1 MTLFVDTTIWSHYF
15 RRDVQPNSPEI
26 KVLRQTLLEGG
37 VVATGFVL
45 QEVLQGVSGP
55 RAKDQIVERFRSI
68 QLLVPSLADYV
79 EAAELRNHCRRSG
92 VQVGTIDALV
102 AQLCIT
108 NDLTLL
114 TADDDFT
121 HIARKSRLRVWPV

>member
-1 MTLFVDTTIWSHYF
+1 LTLFVDTTIWSHFF

-26 KVLRQTLLEGG
+26 RALRQTLLEGG

-55 RAKDQIVERFRSI
+55 RAKDQIVERFRTI
-68 QLLVPSLADYV
+68 LLLVPSFTHFV

-92 VQVGTIDALV
+92 IQVGTVDALI
-102 AQLCIT
+102 AQLCIA

-114 TADDDFT
+114 SADEDFT
-121 HIARKSRLRVWPV
+121 YMARESRLRVWRA